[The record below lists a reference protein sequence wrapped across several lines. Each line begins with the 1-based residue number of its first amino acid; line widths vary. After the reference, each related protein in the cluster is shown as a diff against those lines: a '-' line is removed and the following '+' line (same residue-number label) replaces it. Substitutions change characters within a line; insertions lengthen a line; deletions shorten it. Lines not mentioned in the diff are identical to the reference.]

1 MHENYIKIH
10 NLIKSYEISSI
21 DMDILIDK
29 LILNSF
35 NFNKGTYNYSFNFPI
50 KFITLLK
57 KEIIKKIDDINFIDN
72 NVSKAF
78 KISTGFY
85 LTTDQAFIH
94 IKFKSKKEDSYLFK
108 FLNKHKKIFDFS
120 VLINKEEILYLYQ
133 ESFYKDFEEILLL
146 NSKSH
151 IPKELLFS
159 GNEDAK
165 TMYNLI
171 KMYCY

>member
-1 MHENYIKIH
+1 MNENYTKIH
-10 NLIKSYEISSI
+10 NLIKLYEIPSI
-21 DMDILIDK
+21 DIDLLIDK
-29 LILNSF
+29 LTLNSF
-35 NFNKGTYNYSFNFPI
+35 NFNKKTYNYSFNFPI
-50 KFITLLK
+50 KFITPLK
-57 KEIIKKIDDINFIDN
+57 KEITKKIDNINFIDN
-72 NVSKAF
+72 NISDVF

-85 LTTDQAFIH
+85 LTSGKAFIH
-94 IKFKSKKEDSYLFK
+94 IKFKSKKENSYLFK

-133 ESFYKDFEEILLL
+133 ECFYKDFEEILLL

-151 IPKELLFS
+151 IPKEILFS